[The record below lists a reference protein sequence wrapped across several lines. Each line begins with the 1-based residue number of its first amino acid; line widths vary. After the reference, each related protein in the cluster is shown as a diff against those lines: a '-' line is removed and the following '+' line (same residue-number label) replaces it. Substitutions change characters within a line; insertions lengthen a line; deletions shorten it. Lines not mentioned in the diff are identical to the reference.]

1 VVIFAQETAD
11 RRDTESTRS
20 HRENLELRCGLRI
33 LITGATG
40 LVGRA
45 LTEHCLRSG
54 DEVLSYDHK
63 SLDIADARAVES
75 TITTQHPD
83 AVINCAAWTDVDGCE
98 RVPEKAERVNAFG
111 PENLARA
118 ARKSDAVFVTIS
130 TDYVF
135 DGEKEGFYTQ
145 RDQPRPISVYGRFK
159 LEGER
164 RAQEA
169 HARTIVVRTGYIF
182 GPGGRNFLSNVVARA
197 ERGEKLSAIRDYWG
211 TPTYGCDLAVRLREL
226 AVLDLPGVYHVVSS
240 GEGASF
246 ETFSREALRLA
257 GLSDEGL
264 EVIDGDSLGR
274 PAPRPRNSRLKC
286 LLSEAIGLQPL
297 PSWQAGLAHFVSN
310 HKQQQKAQTL

>member
-1 VVIFAQETAD
+1 MK
-11 RRDTESTRS
+11 
-20 HRENLELRCGLRI
+20 I
-33 LITGATG
+33 LITGAKG

-45 LTEHCLRSG
+45 LVEHCSASG
-54 DEVLSYDHK
+54 DEVFSYDHK
-63 SLDIADARAVES
+63 SLDIADADAVES
-75 TITTQHPD
+75 AIAAQRPD

-98 RVPEKAERVNAFG
+98 TDPGRAERVNSLG

-118 ARKSDAVFVTIS
+118 SQNAGAVLITIS

-135 DGEKEGFYTQ
+135 DGEKDGFYTQ

-182 GPGGRNFLSNVVARA
+182 GPGGKNFLSNVLARA
-197 ERGEKLSAIRDYWG
+197 HRGEKLKAIRDYWG
-211 TPTYGCDLAVRLREL
+211 TPTYGRDLAARLREL

-246 ETFSREALRLA
+246 ETFSIEAFKLA
-257 GLSDEGL
+257 GLSTDGL

-274 PAPRPRNSRLKC
+274 PAPRPRNSRMKC
-286 LLSEAIGLQPL
+286 LLSEAVGLSPL
-297 PSWQAGLAHFVSN
+297 PHWQDGLAHFIS
-310 HKQQQKAQTL
+310 HE